1 MAESVAVER
10 RGFTQVITINRP
22 EVKNALDGA
31 AARALAAAADEL
43 DADNDL
49 RVGVLTGAGGTFCAG
64 MDLKA
69 YLRGD
74 KPSIEGR
81 GFGGITMTPP
91 RKPLIAA
98 VEGWALAGG
107 FELMLACD
115 LVVAGESSKF
125 GVPEVKRALVP
136 AGGGALLLPG
146 RVPFAVAMELLLT
159 GEAITAGRAA
169 ELGLVNRL
177 VPDGA
182 AARALAA
189 AADELDA
196 DDGLRVGV
204 LTGAG
209 GTFCAGM
216 DLKAWMRGDKPMI
229 AGRGFGG
236 ITITPPRKPLIAAVE
251 GYALAGGFELMLA
264 CDLVVAAN
272 GSKFGVPE
280 VKRAL
285 VAGGGAALLL
295 PRRIPFAAAMEL
307 LLTGEQI
314 TAARA
319 AELGLVNRLVP
330 DGTALDGALALAEL
344 VAANGPLAVAVT
356 KQIARAQADWTAE
369 EGWQRQEELFKPV
382 FESADAREGATAF
395 AEKRAP
401 VWRGV

>member
-1 MAESVAVER
+1 MAAPVVVER
-10 RGFTQVITINRP
+10 RGHVQVITISRP
-22 EVKNALDGA
+22 EARNALDGA

-43 DADNDL
+43 D
-49 RVGVLTGAGGTFCAG
+49 
-64 MDLKA
+64 
-69 YLRGD
+69 GD
-74 KPSIEGR
+74 
-81 GFGGITMTPP
+81 
-91 RKPLIAA
+91 
-98 VEGWALAGG
+98 
-107 FELMLACD
+107 
-115 LVVAGESSKF
+115 
-125 GVPEVKRALVP
+125 
-136 AGGGALLLPG
+136 
-146 RVPFAVAMELLLT
+146 
-159 GEAITAGRAA
+159 
-169 ELGLVNRL
+169 
-177 VPDGA
+177 
-182 AARALAA
+182 
-189 AADELDA
+189 DA
-196 DDGLRVGV
+196 LRVGV

-229 AGRGFGG
+229 PGRGFGG

-264 CDLVVAAN
+264 CDLVVAAA

-295 PRRIPFAAAMEL
+295 PRRIPFATAMEL

-356 KQIARAQADWTAE
+356 KQIARAQADWTVE
-369 EGWQRQEELFKPV
+369 EGWHRQEELFKPV